1 MPLRIPHRELPP
13 DTLDALIEEFVTRD
27 GTNPA
32 EAFHSVEQVRKLL
45 DAGQVVITFD
55 EESESCT
62 ILATED
68 AERQGV

>member
-13 DTLDALIEEFVTRD
+13 DTLDALIEEYVTRD
-27 GTNPA
+27 GTNTA
-32 EAFHSVEQVRKLL
+32 DAFHSVEQVRKLL

-62 ILATED
+62 ILAAEE